1 MDTNFIQLNQSNII
15 DTIKFGGIYHPS
27 EIIINLIISFFLGF
41 IISLVYKKT
50 HKGLSYSQSFVL
62 TNIFVCVIV
71 SMVIMVIGN
80 NLARAFALVGALS
93 IIRFRTVVKDTKD
106 TAFIFWSL
114 AAGMASGTGSYFLA
128 ISGTAIIS
136 MIALVLYYT
145 NYGSIFKSEFI
156 IQFRSRNSAKN
167 KKNYNK
173 IFSEY
178 CRSSTLLNAESSG
191 DGQSIK
197 LSFDIV
203 LKENKAYEEF
213 IQKLSKV
220 SGLSEVVAV
229 AAKNDVDY

>member
-1 MDTNFIQLNQSNII
+1 MDTNSIQLNQSNII
-15 DTIKFGGIYHPS
+15 DTIKFGEIYNPS
-27 EIIINLIISFFLGF
+27 EIIINLIVAFFLGF
-41 IISLVYKKT
+41 VISLVYKKT

-128 ISGTAIIS
+128 ISGTAVIS

-173 IFSEY
+173 IFSEF
-178 CRSSTLLNAESSG
+178 CKSSTLLNAESSG
-191 DGQSIK
+191 DGQSLK

-203 LKENKAYEEF
+203 LKENKTYDEF